1 MLLNNRKQNSQ
12 NFVLIF
18 QYTIPFIYYGNIFLI
33 KNPIKL
39 MCTKCSILFRLT
51 KLFWCIGNILNIY
64 KSFDLKIAL
73 FSDEQE
79 TFAECKIL
87 KITFSNLYIS
97 VPELIMYPNYGE
109 HSYNTILYT

>member
-1 MLLNNRKQNSQ
+1 M
-12 NFVLIF
+12 
-18 QYTIPFIYYGNIFLI
+18 
-33 KNPIKL
+33 
-39 MCTKCSILFRLT
+39 
-51 KLFWCIGNILNIY
+51 
-64 KSFDLKIAL
+64 KIAL

-109 HSYNTILYT
+109 HSYNTILYNIIMEAKRLNYKSVYMIIKNSPVVRLAAELHFDISGSIIFFV